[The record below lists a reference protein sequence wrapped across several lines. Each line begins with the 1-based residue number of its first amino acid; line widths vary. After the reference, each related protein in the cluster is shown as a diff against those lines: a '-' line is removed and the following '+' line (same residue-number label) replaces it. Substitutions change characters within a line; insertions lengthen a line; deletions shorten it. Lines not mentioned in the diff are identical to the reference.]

1 MATNVLKLP
10 GFDQDSQATASLE
23 GVTIQT
29 IADVGKA
36 AAVLERQSRCHGLRV
51 MVWHDLASMD
61 EMVDAEGRLL
71 NRDIFGWNDEEL
83 EPFRDMEQAVRLPM
97 LRGCRVEDEPFL
109 ISSRDIRSRSAN
121 HYLNT
126 IDLQSLEV
134 MLSVHSAMVV
144 PIHLPFGQIAAAI
157 FVSTDHT
164 LTDLSHLFGRIGDH
178 LCALAR
184 RFMSGCAKISR
195 DPRYLPTEHTLTF
208 RQIECLR
215 WAALGKTD
223 YEIGI
228 ILGFSH
234 AGVRYHISRAC
245 LSLGATNR
253 TQSVFRACQL
263 GYLSQPCQV
272 CPNQACQ

>member
-1 MATNVLKLP
+1 MASNVLELRR
-10 GFDQDSQATASLE
+10 FDQESRANSSLD

-36 AAVLERQSRCHGLRV
+36 AATLERQSRCHGLRV

-83 EPFRDMEQAVRLPM
+83 KPFRDMEQAVRLPM
-97 LRGCRVEDEPFL
+97 LRACRVEGEPFL
-109 ISSRDIRSRSAN
+109 ISSREIRSRSAN
-121 HYLNT
+121 HYLST
-126 IDLQSLEV
+126 IDLQDLDQ
-134 MLSVHSAMVV
+134 MFSVHSAMVV
-144 PIHLPFGQIAAAI
+144 PIHLPFGRIAAAI

-164 LTDLSHLFGRIGDH
+164 LTDLSHLLGRIGDH
-178 LCALAR
+178 LGALAR
-184 RFMSGCAKISR
+184 RFISGCAKINC

-208 RQIECLR
+208 RQVECLH

-228 ILGFSH
+228 ILGCSH

-245 LSLGATNR
+245 ITLGASNR
-253 TQSVFRACQL
+253 TQSVFHACQL
-263 GYLSQPCQV
+263 GYLC
-272 CPNQACQ
+272 